1 MFGIIEGIDEAYDSL
16 IGEEDEEAYGV
27 PVFYDDEQLYDHILD
42 E

>member
-16 IGEEDEEAYGV
+16 TEEEDEEAYGV

-42 E
+42 